1 MKETLTGFNTSSDI
15 VLLTCRARG
24 RRRSLDMRRLD
35 VLLVFQHRE
44 AECGLDRRLDSSSYI
59 QYASEQCAYSQP
71 SSSRTHLRPHHHLVL
86 HVHPVI
92 GACVSVGLGTTVER
106 TLHHKRIMLPRPP
119 QGDTVLSQ
127 RRLDIKPFGQEKDE
141 HHNIAKAYRVA
152 CRCYLQY
159 CKVV

>member
-1 MKETLTGFNTSSDI
+1 MKETLTRFNTSSDI

-24 RRRSLDMRRLD
+24 RRRRLDMRRLD
-35 VLLVFQHRE
+35 VLLVFQYRE
-44 AECGLDRRLDSSSYI
+44 AECGLDRRLDSSPCI
-59 QYASEQCAYSQP
+59 QYLSEQCAYSQP

-92 GACVSVGLGTTVER
+92 GACVSAGLGTAMER

-127 RRLDIKPFGQEKDE
+127 RQLHIKPSSQEKDG
-141 HHNIAKAYRVA
+141 HHSVSKAYHVA
-152 CRCYLQY
+152 CRCCLQY
-159 CKVV
+159 CKAV